1 MYKLREEKIKMRK
14 KYLEM
19 RRLIDPET
27 KREMDNKICA
37 LFTSLVS
44 YRYAETL
51 LMYYPKKS
59 EVNTLPIIEA
69 ALKAGKRVAL
79 PLCNEEGST
88 MQYYYINSLDD
99 LEEGLYHIPAPKKS
113 CEIFSKESATRG
125 VIAVIPGLSFDKKGY
140 RLGYGKGYYDRYM
153 EGLSACFVGLVY
165 TDFISDGL
173 PIGRYDISVDLLVTE
188 KGVKI
193 IENKG

>member
-19 RRLIDPET
+19 RKLIDPEQ
-27 KREMDNKICA
+27 KREMDNRICS
-37 LFTSLVS
+37 LFTNLVS

-51 LMYYPKKS
+51 LMYYPKRS

-79 PLCNEEGST
+79 PVCNEENST
-88 MQYYYINSLDD
+88 MEYYYITSTDD
-99 LEEGLYHIPAPKKS
+99 LEEGVYHIPAPKRS
-113 CEIFSKESATRG
+113 CEKFLKEQATRG

-153 EGLSACFVGLVY
+153 EGLSASFVGLVY
-165 TDFISDGL
+165 TGFIADSL